1 MGTINLQLSRALGL
15 FSGSAC
21 FSILH
26 SWWSRK
32 YDLSTD
38 PVLSKILLE
47 ILGKKGNL
55 NYGLLKSQDNIIN
68 ADAIERKFLRN
79 L

>member
-1 MGTINLQLSRALGL
+1 MGTINLHLSRALGL
-15 FSGSAC
+15 FSGSGC

-38 PVLSKILLE
+38 LVLSKISHE
-47 ILGKKGNL
+47 ILRKKDNL
-55 NYGLLKSQDNIIN
+55 NDGLFKS
-68 ADAIERKFLRN
+68 
-79 L
+79 